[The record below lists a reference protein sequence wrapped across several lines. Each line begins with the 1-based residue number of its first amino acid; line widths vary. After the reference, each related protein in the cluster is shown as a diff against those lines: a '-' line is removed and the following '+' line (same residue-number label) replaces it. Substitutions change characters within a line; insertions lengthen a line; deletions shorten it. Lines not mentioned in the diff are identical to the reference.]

1 MTKRSTLLKVVS
13 IIMII
18 FSAIALIIGIVG
30 ALGASMLGT
39 ALSEVGV
46 ETAAAV
52 SGALTGIVV
61 FGIVLAVIELVCG
74 ILGVASK
81 NKKLLTI
88 LGCVLIILA
97 VVSLIMN
104 IVAGSFSAMSLVS
117 LILPILYFLG
127 ARQCV
132 E

>member
-1 MTKRSTLLKVVS
+1 
-13 IIMII
+13 MII

-30 ALGASMLGT
+30 ALGASMLGA
-39 ALSEVGV
+39 ALSEVGG

>member
-39 ALSEVGV
+39 ALSEVGG

>member
-30 ALGASMLGT
+30 ALGASMLGA
-39 ALSEVGV
+39 ALSEVGG